1 MEKDFDKWNN
11 LKKEINSKKQKFY
24 VKQREVWSVKMW
36 KNVWFEEDWK
46 WEDFERPVLV
56 LKKIWIMY
64 LCISMTTQ
72 WKNNDF
78 YYKLSDTQENSYII
92 LSQAKLFDLKRFHYK
107 VRTVSKDEFLNIQKR
122 LKTLWF

>member
-24 VKQREVWSVKMW
+24 VKQREVWSVRMW

-72 WKNNDF
+72 WKDNDF
-78 YYKLSDTQENSYII
+78 YYKLLYTRKFLYNFITSKII
-92 LSQAKLFDLKRFHYK
+92 WFKK
-107 VRTVSKDEFLNIQKR
+107 VSL
-122 LKTLWF
+122 